1 MTQKIDPGPWEA
13 YADEASHYSY
23 VRCLE
28 LGRIY
33 EAVRV
38 THEKDGEQA
47 EFVHQ
52 IFFMSEYSEPDLV
65 EILRG
70 FGYESLDAY
79 VLELNK
85 SGFVIGPDGKID
97 RRKSPAWY
105 IDYMYLA
112 SLMAEHFEGR
122 RMPVQTADRLAHSIV
137 GECLDTAEQTAP
149 MPRMRQSSDCS
160 AAYAVSVLRRRS
172 CGLDTELYRSCFYIA
187 QDRLPSPS
195 EDACA
200 AFLRNIIRDFLKT
213 EEGRCAYEETF
224 EDFNW
229 GDVDTY
235 IPDEF
240 WARNGVLTY
249 SSSRKQTF
257 FCCGIISILVD
268 QDELLGK
275 GLPDGGDER

>member
-1 MTQKIDPGPWEA
+1 MAQQIAPSPWEP
-13 YADEASHYSY
+13 YAGEAKHCSY
-23 VRCLE
+23 VRCILPGE
-28 LGRIY
+28 IY

-38 THEKDGEQA
+38 THEKDGQQA
-47 EFVHQ
+47 EFLHR
-52 IFFMSEYSEPDLV
+52 IFFMPEYSEPDLE

-79 VLELNK
+79 VSEQNQ
-85 SGFVIGPDGKID
+85 SGFILQPEGKID
-97 RRKSPAWY
+97 RRKSLAWY

-122 RMPVQTADRLAHSIV
+122 RMPVQTADRLARSIV

-213 EEGRCAYEETF
+213 EEGCCAYEETF

-275 GLPDGGDER
+275 GLLDGGGEQ